1 NEKKHGLNKGFNML
15 NENIK
20 RLREEK
26 GVTQLEM
33 AKSVGASAK
42 TVMNW
47 ESGKTEPKASE
58 LVLIAKRLGV
68 SVNEVLGREQNPHE
82 RLIEKISSAIGD
94 FNDAEIESLSIMVE
108 GLYLRNQSNR
118 ARNNFS
124 SDKTR

>member
-1 NEKKHGLNKGFNML
+1 ML

-42 TVMNW
+42 TVMNG

-58 LVLIAKRLGV
+58 LILIAKRLGI
-68 SVNEVLGREQNPHE
+68 SINEILGSDQSSHE
-82 RLIEKISSAIGD
+82 KLIEKISSAIEG
-94 FNDAEIESLSIMVE
+94 FNESEIESLSIMVE

-118 ARNNFS
+118 ARENFS
-124 SDKTR
+124 PENTR

>member
-1 NEKKHGLNKGFNML
+1 ML

>member
-1 NEKKHGLNKGFNML
+1 ML

-26 GVTQLEM
+26 GVTQTEIGLC
-33 AKSVGASAK
+33 VGASAK

-68 SVNEVLGREQNPHE
+68 SINEIVGKEINAHE
-82 RLIEKISSAIGD
+82 KLIEKISSTIED
-94 FNDAEIESLSIMVE
+94 FDESEIESLSIMVE
-108 GLYLRNQSNR
+108 GLYLRHQSHKAKQR
-118 ARNNFS
+118 FS
-124 SDKTR
+124 A

>member
-1 NEKKHGLNKGFNML
+1 ML

-26 GVTQLEM
+26 GVTQLDM
-33 AKSVGASAK
+33 AKSVGTSAK

-68 SVNEVLGREQNPHE
+68 SVNEILGREQNPHE

-94 FNDAEIESLSIMVE
+94 FNESEIESLSIMVE
-108 GLYLRNQSNR
+108 GLYLRNQSNK